1 MKSIN
6 LFKNELAI
14 LWEDNTETCL
24 SYALLRQL
32 CPCAFCSGEKD
43 VLGNQYGGLDV
54 LAQKEI
60 TILRFKKVGYYG
72 LQFFF
77 SDGHKDGIYTFD
89 FLKSYRSE
97 D

>member
-32 CPCAFCSGEKD
+32 CPCAFCSGETD
-43 VLGNQYGGLDV
+43 VFGKRFGGSPSLSSDAIV
-54 LAQKEI
+54 VI
-60 TILRFKKVGYYG
+60 TFQVVGHYG
-72 LQFFF
+72 LQFFW
-77 SDGHKDGIYTFD
+77 SDGHKDGIYTYD
-89 FLKSYRSE
+89 LLKTL
-97 D
+97 